1 MLAAVISNDT
11 GRSYNHS
18 LGELPPHLPSE
29 EHRQA
34 QAGLMRRARMEL
46 LQGRETADKVCQLQH
61 PNLAASEGHTPTRPI
76 LQRRW
81 LADPLVTSSALKEH
95 HVAAGISPAQSSS
108 STALLPTEPCSGAA
122 RSTHSTA
129 TPTNA
134 SHTMGDQSAGEH
146 NSHQAASRRSAF
158 TTPSTRT
165 RGSPPSGD
173 SGGAATERGAEI
185 VEGAVYFKHAEEL
198 LSTRTNSSTTRTC
211 SSCFAEEDCNFFK
224 ESQSKECQIEE
235 ARKQL
240 WQLSS
245 DARLDD
251 IAAVALAPLAET
263 PVSAQVAK
271 ALQSRFDAM
280 ATQEVLRLSAA
291 LDSMRNRTKKVRAQ
305 MDRAATECQ
314 HLETRL
320 DGFGLSR
327 RRRERE
333 ANTAWRE
340 VMEAAS
346 LAETQLIDVQRR
358 EDLVSELAD
367 GHTTSAAVG
376 GPCPDGLKGRWQ
388 AFLRG
393 LRREAQL
400 REAAVGVLRSRC
412 ERLEEELAALPA
424 PSAIREPPTSSRLQE
439 LLKAAPSTAARLRSQ
454 LAEVQAHR
462 RENIAR
468 LNAEYR
474 RQQSAATIVACDD
487 V

>member
-46 LQGRETADKVCQLQH
+46 LQGRETADKVHAMVESGISLWPEDPVYADVLQVCQLQH

-280 ATQEVLRLSAA
+280 ATQE
-291 LDSMRNRTKKVRAQ
+291 
-305 MDRAATECQ
+305 
-314 HLETRL
+314 
-320 DGFGLSR
+320 
-327 RRRERE
+327 
-333 ANTAWRE
+333 
-340 VMEAAS
+340 
-346 LAETQLIDVQRR
+346 
-358 EDLVSELAD
+358 
-367 GHTTSAAVG
+367 
-376 GPCPDGLKGRWQ
+376 
-388 AFLRG
+388 
-393 LRREAQL
+393 
-400 REAAVGVLRSRC
+400 
-412 ERLEEELAALPA
+412 
-424 PSAIREPPTSSRLQE
+424 
-439 LLKAAPSTAARLRSQ
+439 AR
-454 LAEVQAHR
+454 
-462 RENIAR
+462 
-468 LNAEYR
+468 
-474 RQQSAATIVACDD
+474 
-487 V
+487 